1 MNKHGKSL
9 EDLNSKI
16 KVLKHQIGKS
26 DDIIVKGDR
35 EALERQHLSNGA
47 ISSMVNTLKEA
58 IEENMFSQSKSDEEV
73 KTWAQTPEEILA
85 EADQCV
91 RKLTHEINNLDA
103 VAQEALTRKE
113 EQQKLEFKKRLT
125 EQKLQQEKEAAEV
138 KRMLDFEHQQKLQEV
153 QSNNIKSSSTN
164 SSQNAQIDHFEVH
177 WYPSGLGEI
186 LGSV

>member
-1 MNKHGKSL
+1 MEKSL

-16 KVLKHQIGKS
+16 KALKFRIGKS
-26 DDIIVKGDR
+26 DDIIAKGDR
-35 EALERQHLSNGA
+35 EALERQRLSVGA

-113 EQQKLEFKKRLT
+113 EQRKLEFEKRLT
-125 EQKLQQEKEAAEV
+125 EQKLQQEKERAEV
-138 KRMLDFEHQQKLQEV
+138 KRMLDFEHQQKLKKV
-153 QSNNIKSSSTN
+153 QQTVSNPQVPTATKMPKLIIS
-164 SSQNAQIDHFEVH
+164 
-177 WYPSGLGEI
+177 GEI
-186 LGSV
+186 LESV